1 MAAFGLG
8 TLPLMVSLTW
18 SGARIGQYL
27 QRGSWRLGL
36 GLVVLAAGVLTMVA
50 PWLMHI
56 PALAGPLAALGCLP
70 PPTR

>member
-1 MAAFGLG
+1 MAAFGWA
-8 TLPLMVSLTW
+8 PANEVSSDL

-27 QRGSWRLGL
+27 QRGRWRMGL
-36 GLVVLAAGVLTMVA
+36 GLVVLAAGVLTIAA